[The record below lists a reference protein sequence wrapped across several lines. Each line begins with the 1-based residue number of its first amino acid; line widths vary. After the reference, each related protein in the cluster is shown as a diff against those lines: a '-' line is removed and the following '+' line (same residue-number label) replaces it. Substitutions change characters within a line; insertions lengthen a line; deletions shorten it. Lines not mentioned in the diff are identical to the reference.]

1 MSSLG
6 SFAALLVVALG
17 YGTIVPLA
25 PTLLQRSMGPMS
37 VEALSLHTGAL
48 SAAYLLAFAA
58 LAPLWGRAVDVRSR
72 RAIAAGGLVGF
83 AVSFAVIAAIERVD
97 VLYAALALAGACA
110 AAVVPAVQVQVAR
123 VEGDLARARVLA
135 ALGAAS
141 FAGWFLGP
149 PLASWSIARVTVA
162 GVPADRFSLGVVAL
176 LGLAAATLTHFPARL
191 GLFEEKSTAA
201 PEPPTALGRD
211 AWTFGLLAMAVTF
224 GIGGFEVSLVLW
236 VVQVLRLDASLVSRM
251 LVECTIVMMMVQALI
266 FLLPAARPRWKPS
279 AAGVAFVAM
288 AGAIAA
294 VPLAGGGW
302 IGFAAVA
309 VIAITAT
316 LLQTMISLGTVASAR
331 SRAGAALGL
340 QLSLSSVGQGV
351 GSFTAG
357 ALFSASGGGFFVSAA
372 LVAAMGAWA
381 FTLRE

>member
-1 MSSLG
+1 MIPLG

-25 PTLLQRSMGPMS
+25 PTLLQESMGRMS
-37 VEALSLHTGAL
+37 VETLSLHTGAL
-48 SAAYLLAFAA
+48 SAVYLLTFAA
-58 LAPLWGRAVDVRSR
+58 LAPVWGRAADVRSR
-72 RAIAAGGLVGF
+72 HTIAAGGLVGF
-83 AVSFAVIAAIERVD
+83 AASFAVIAVIRRVD
-97 VLYAALALAGACA
+97 VLYAGLAIAGACA

-123 VEGDLARARVLA
+123 VEGDPARARVLA

-141 FAGWFLGP
+141 FTGWFLGP

-162 GVPADRFSLGVVAL
+162 GIPADRFSLGIVAL
-176 LGLAAATLTHFPARL
+176 LGLAAAMLARSSARP
-191 GLFEEKSTAA
+191 GLSEKASSAG
-201 PEPPTALGRD
+201 PEPSTALGRD
-211 AWTFGLLAMAVTF
+211 AWIFGLLAMAVTF

-236 VVQVLRLDASLVSRM
+236 VVQVLRLDAALVSRM
-251 LVECTIVMMMVQALI
+251 LVECTVVMMIVQVLI
-266 FLLPAARPRWKPS
+266 FLLPAARPRWNPP
-279 AAGVAFVAM
+279 AAGMALVAM
-288 AGAIAA
+288 AAAIAA

-316 LLQTMISLGTVASAR
+316 LLQMMISLGTVASAR

-351 GSFTAG
+351 GSFAAG

-381 FTLRE
+381 FTLRK